1 MGSYSGVLIYQKD
14 LRYGDILSN
23 LSNPAVFFKSDFI
36 NNRLYFKS
44 AVRNNFNNF
53 IYDYIQGIIPK
64 EYVGGINTFIRMVL
78 MGMIPVSSLVLT
90 SLAELSLQEV

>member
-23 LSNPAVFFKSDFI
+23 LSNPADFFKSDFI